1 MTLMKTTE
9 MPRRPAQNG
18 SANGY
23 AAAASTTAG
32 RLPPPQAKRDADSL
46 RQKARTLA
54 KQQQAAERLATASG
68 ELSRSVGEA
77 SSAGQEMKAS
87 MGQIAAAAE
96 EGSRGAKMSLEAVDQ
111 SAAALATQLDLA
123 TTSLQKTETLQ
134 SVIGTLGGDIARM
147 VANVATASKRQD
159 GSVLMVQE
167 LEKRANDIGEIV
179 KAVGRIADQTN
190 LLALNAAIEAARAK
204 QYGKGFA
211 VVADEVRGLAE
222 KSEKGARDIEALVTQ
237 IQAEVKIV
245 AEGIARSAASAKDE
259 AEKGKAVM
267 AQLEQLRSDL
277 GTIIAGAQE
286 IAAAANQSNTA
297 AREARAGAEAIDRG
311 AGEQSVGAESALKM
325 VDQQA
330 EALSH
335 SEQAS
340 NNLSELADDLKNSTD
355 ITKSAEAV
363 AAGAE
368 VLSSAVQE
376 ITKTATSVAASLGQ
390 ISRGANQQAAA
401 THEAATAAAQIEV
414 GAERAEARAR
424 GAMERCRLM
433 NELLTANKAS
443 VDTMIVGLSNA
454 LEAGRQSQAQVNA
467 LEQLSRR
474 IDKIVDAI
482 VNVSIQT
489 SMLATNGSIEAARA
503 GEYGKG
509 FVVVS
514 TDIRNLAS
522 ESAQNADRIKDLV
535 KGVQDQIATV
545 RRELE
550 EIGGVSRAEV
560 EKAGSVTT
568 SLVAVVS
575 DMTVIADK
583 NQEIARGSA
592 EIVAALGA
600 LKKTMSQIA
609 AAAEEASKAASESAA
624 AAEEQS
630 RSADELAR
638 AVDEIASLADELQ
651 SAA

>member
-9 MPRRPAQNG
+9 TPRRNGQSGAAFSPAMM
-18 SANGY
+18 SADK
-23 AAAASTTAG
+23 AAA
-32 RLPPPQAKRDADSL
+32 PQARRDADTL

-54 KQQQAAERLATASG
+54 KQQQAAERLANASS

-96 EGSRGAKMSLEAVDQ
+96 EGSRGAKMSLDAVDQ
-111 SAAALATQLDLA
+111 GANAIAAQLELATFSLRRTEALQVTVGSLSGEIA
-123 TTSLQKTETLQ
+123 KMVTS
-134 SVIGTLGGDIARM
+134 VG
-147 VANVATASKRQD
+147 TASERQD
-159 GSVLMVQE
+159 GSVRMVQE

-179 KAVGRIADQTN
+179 KAVARIADQTN
-190 LLALNAAIEAARAK
+190 LLALNAAIEAARAR

-222 KSEKGARDIEALVTQ
+222 KSEKGARDIEALVAH
-237 IQAEVKIV
+237 IQTEVKVI
-245 AEGIARSAASAKDE
+245 AEGIAHSAASAKDE
-259 AEKGKAVM
+259 AEKGKAVTR
-267 AQLEQLRSDL
+267 QLEQIRSDL
-277 GTIIAGAQE
+277 GAIVSGAQE
-286 IAAAANQSNTA
+286 IAAAAAQSNTA
-297 AREARAGAEAIDRG
+297 AREARSGAEAIDRS
-311 AGEQSVGAESALKM
+311 AGEQSAGAESALRM
-325 VDQQA
+325 VDQQS

-340 NNLSELADDLKNSTD
+340 SNLSELAEDLKNSTD
-355 ITKSAEAV
+355 IAKSAEAV

-376 ITKTATSVAASLGQ
+376 ITRSATAIAASLGQ
-390 ISRGANQQAAA
+390 ISRGASQQAAA
-401 THEAATAAAQIEV
+401 THQAATAAAQIEA
-414 GAERAEARAR
+414 GAERAESRAKAALESCR
-424 GAMERCRLM
+424 AMAALAA
-433 NELLTANKAS
+433 TNKVS
-443 VDTMIVGLSNA
+443 VDAMVAGLDGA
-454 LEAGRQSQAQVNA
+454 LAAGRTSQAQVNS

-514 TDIRNLAS
+514 TDIRNLAA

-535 KGVQDQIATV
+535 KGVQDQIALV

-550 EIGGVSRAEV
+550 DIGAVSRAEV
-560 EKAGSVTT
+560 EKASGVTSGLVSVG
-568 SLVAVVS
+568 AEIG
-575 DMTVIADK
+575 VIAEK
-583 NQEIARGSA
+583 NQDIAQGA
-592 EIVAALGA
+592 TEIVAMLGS

-609 AAAEEASKAASESAA
+609 GAAEEASKAASESAA

-630 RSADELAR
+630 RSANELGR
-638 AVDEIASLADELQ
+638 AVDEIAALADELQ